1 MPEEDKKVLNLFLTV
16 ENIFG
21 IRSINRPEI
30 EDQLKTVIDRMS
42 KLKKKDIIKYY
53 DSDATTDVYWNDR
66 KYFENL
72 IDQIK
77 IYLQLRPELLENYPE
92 LLIWLLS

>member
-72 IDQIK
+72 INQIK

-92 LLIWLLS
+92 LLI

>member
-30 EDQLKTVIDRMS
+30 EDQLKTVIDRMT

-72 IDQIK
+72 IDQVK

-92 LLIWLLS
+92 LLI